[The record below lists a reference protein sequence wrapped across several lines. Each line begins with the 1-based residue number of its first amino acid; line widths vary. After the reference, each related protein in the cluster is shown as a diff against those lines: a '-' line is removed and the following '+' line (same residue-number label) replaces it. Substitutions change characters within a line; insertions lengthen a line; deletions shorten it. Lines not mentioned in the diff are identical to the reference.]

1 MVVLRTRYKASMKRD
16 APATHRNREP
26 ILEVLQRWLPE
37 PARVLEVASGTGQHA
52 IFFSAAM
59 PHLDWQPTDHDPAS
73 LESTASWVS
82 EEGNSN
88 VRAPVLLDASSPT
101 WPDAIRAELG
111 SVDAI
116 FNANMI
122 HISPWAVAEG
132 LFAGAGDLLG
142 SGGLL
147 FLYGPF
153 KVGGEHTSPSNAS
166 FHESLRERDPL
177 WGVRDLERVDEVATA
192 AGLSRIESN
201 ELPANN
207 RLLVFRQV

>member
-26 ILEVLQRWLPE
+26 ILEVLQRWLPK

-52 IFFSAAM
+52 IFFSGAM
-59 PHLDWQPTDHDPAS
+59 PHLEWQPTDHDPAS
-73 LESTASWVS
+73 LESIASWVS

-101 WPDAIRAELG
+101 WPDAMRAELD

-132 LFAGAGDLLG
+132 LFTGAGDLLG

-166 FHESLRERDPL
+166 FNESLRERDPL
-177 WGVRDLERVDEVATA
+177 WGVRDLERVDEIAAA
-192 AGLSRIESN
+192 AGLPRIESN

-207 RLLVFRQV
+207 KLLVFRRV